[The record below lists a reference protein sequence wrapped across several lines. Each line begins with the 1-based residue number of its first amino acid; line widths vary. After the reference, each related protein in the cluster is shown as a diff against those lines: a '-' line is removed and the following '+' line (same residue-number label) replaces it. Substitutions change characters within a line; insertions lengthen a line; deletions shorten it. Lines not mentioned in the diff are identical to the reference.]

1 MKPTIV
7 GLVIAGLYIVF
18 KMALY
23 IAGVQYDVMM
33 GKAAMIL
40 LALVMLG
47 IFYSINFYIRNSS
60 TYDWMA
66 AFKKGIAVSLI
77 SSVVVGIFI
86 FIYYKVID
94 PFYLE
99 QLSINEYNRMKT
111 MIPADKMEDFTKS
124 LKERYTANMF
134 AIMTVSI
141 VNIVGLFSSLIVGFL
156 GRMTVKR
163 RKA

>member
-1 MKPTIV
+1 MKPTVV
-7 GLVIAGLYIVF
+7 GLVIAGLYILF
-18 KMALY
+18 KLALL
-23 IAGVQYDVMM
+23 IAGVQYEVLM

-47 IFYSINFYIRNSS
+47 IFYSVNYYVRTSD

-66 AFKKGIAVSLI
+66 AFKKGLTVALIA
-77 SSVVVGIFI
+77 SVVAGLFV

-99 QLSINEYNRMKT
+99 QLKINEYNRMKSLIKPDQ
-111 MIPADKMEDFTKS
+111 MDEFNKS
-124 LKERYTANMF
+124 LKQRYTPNLF
-134 AIMTVSI
+134 GIMTVSI
-141 VNIVGLFSSLIVGFL
+141 VNIAGLFTSLIIAIL
-156 GRMTVKR
+156 GRMTVR

>member
-7 GLVIAGLYIVF
+7 GLAIAGIYILF
-18 KMALY
+18 KLALFF
-23 IAGVQYDVMM
+23 AGVQYEVLM

-47 IFYSINFYIRNSS
+47 IFYSVNYYVRTSD

-66 AFKKGIAVSLI
+66 AFKKGLTVALIA
-77 SSVVVGIFI
+77 SVVAGLFV

-99 QLSINEYNRMKT
+99 QLKINEYNRMKSLIKPDQ
-111 MIPADKMEDFTKS
+111 MDEFNKS
-124 LKERYTANMF
+124 LKQRYTPNLF
-134 AIMTVSI
+134 GIMTVSI
-141 VNIVGLFSSLIVGFL
+141 VNIAGLFTSLIIAIL
-156 GRMTVKR
+156 GRMTVR